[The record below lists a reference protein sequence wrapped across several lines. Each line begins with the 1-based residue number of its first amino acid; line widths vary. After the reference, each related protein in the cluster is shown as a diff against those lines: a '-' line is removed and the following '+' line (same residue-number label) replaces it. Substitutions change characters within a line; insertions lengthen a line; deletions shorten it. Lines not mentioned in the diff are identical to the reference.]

1 MVVYSLR
8 LGTIGF
14 GELRLFFF
22 KTGLLVFG
30 SGLVIVPFLKTHP
43 QEAPQAF
50 AQAVVEADGYF
61 K

>member
-1 MVVYSLR
+1 
-8 LGTIGF
+8 
-14 GELRLFFF
+14 
-22 KTGLLVFG
+22 LLVFG
-30 SGLVIVPFLKTHP
+30 SGLVIVPFLKTQVVDQSHWLGNREFLDSVGRNVP